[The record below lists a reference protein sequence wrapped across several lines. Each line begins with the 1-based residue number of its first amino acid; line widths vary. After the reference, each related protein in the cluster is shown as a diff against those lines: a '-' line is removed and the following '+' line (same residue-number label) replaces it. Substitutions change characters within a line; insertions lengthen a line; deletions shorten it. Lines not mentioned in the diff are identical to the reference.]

1 MKQLIKVKCKSKVLL
16 TFNKIKGNSDDKC
29 PVCGSSN
36 YVSVPRG
43 EECDDCG
50 YHVYYP

>member
-1 MKQLIKVKCKSKVLL
+1 MEEQEEDY
-16 TFNKIKGNSDDKC
+16 GMGRC
-29 PVCGSSN
+29 PQCGSTRYTN
-36 YVSVPRG
+36 VTRG